1 MRTFLISYATTDL
14 SNNLVGS
21 FSEKIELVNCEGLSD
36 GKLAQFIIQYLKSI
50 TNIGGIILYNF
61 WEIKTDET

>member
-21 FSEKIELVNCEGLSD
+21 FSEKIELVNCEDLSD

-50 TNIGGIILYNF
+50 NSIGGIILYNF
-61 WEIKTDET
+61 WEIKTNEA